1 MATTNFVSGTVVD
14 ASWLNDVDDITY
26 RKSAEWISVK
36 DPAYGATGDGATNDT
51 TAVQA
56 ALTAGAGSCVF
67 FPEGTYLVS
76 DLTVPADTLVM
87 GVGYGSQLK
96 KNANGKVLT
105 LGRRSQLQN
114 IAINGNGGTYTGVGV
129 FISAAGVDTI
139 DNLSWRRGDNVDIY
153 NTESYCLQFDGNS
166 AGYSSQ
172 FNNCRFV
179 PTSYATYAIK
189 MANNSGVL
197 ETGGNRMFTNCW
209 SFAARFADL
218 TDAENTNITGC
229 HGFWP
234 LFTPTTHKASIVG
247 GRMNLYDAN
256 AILTGT
262 ANVVVGTTINYNGGA
277 ALTISSGCTN
287 CRFEGNAVGSGTT
300 LTDSSNGNTSGNEIS
315 IPRVI
320 YTPTWAGTGGSPTIG
335 NGSVGGSYVRRG
347 SLVTVNM
354 FFLPGSTTNFD
365 TSTSWIFSAPYIAS
379 RRSVGTAYI
388 LDNGTARYV
397 GAVVIEGSGQTF
409 SVYVPG
415 AGAAVGYNQPMTWA
429 NGDTLHFDIEY
440 EIQ

>member
-1 MATTNFVSGTVVD
+1 MATTNFTAGTVI
-14 ASWLNDVDDITY
+14 ASSWLNDVDNMTY
-26 RKSAEWISVK
+26 DNVVNVK
-36 DPAYGATGDGATNDT
+36 ASTYGAVGDGVTSDT
-51 TAVQA
+51 AAIQA
-56 ALTAGAGSCVF
+56 ALTAGAGKSVYI
-67 FPEGTYLVS
+67 PSGTYLVNN
-76 DLTVPADTLVM
+76 LTVPADTVVF
-87 GVGYGSQLK
+87 GDGYGTQLK
-96 KNANGKVLT
+96 KNANGDVLN

-114 IAINGNGGTYTGVGV
+114 LSINGDGANYTGVGV
-129 FISAAGVDTI
+129 LIEAAGVDTI
-139 DNLSWRRGDNVDIY
+139 DNISWRRGSNIDIY
-153 NTESYCLQFDGNS
+153 NTASYCLQFDGNS

-172 FNNCRFV
+172 FENCRFV

-189 MANNSGVL
+189 MANNGGVL

-234 LFTPTTHKASIVG
+234 LFTSTTHKASIVG

-277 ALTISSGCTN
+277 ALTISANCVN
-287 CRFEGNAVGSGTT
+287 CRFDGNAIGSGATV
-300 LTDSSNGNTSGNEIS
+300 TDSSDGNTSGNEIH
-315 IPRVI
+315 IPRKI

-335 NGSVGGSYVRRG
+335 NGSIGGSYVRRG

-354 FFLPGSTTNFD
+354 FLLPGSTTNFD
-365 TSTSWIFSAPYIAS
+365 SSTSWTFSAPYIAS
-379 RRSVGTAYI
+379 RRSVGAAYM
-388 LDNGTARYV
+388 LDSGTARYV

-415 AGAAVGYNQPMTWA
+415 AGAAIGYNQPMTWA
-429 NGDTLHFDIEY
+429 NSDTLHFDIEY